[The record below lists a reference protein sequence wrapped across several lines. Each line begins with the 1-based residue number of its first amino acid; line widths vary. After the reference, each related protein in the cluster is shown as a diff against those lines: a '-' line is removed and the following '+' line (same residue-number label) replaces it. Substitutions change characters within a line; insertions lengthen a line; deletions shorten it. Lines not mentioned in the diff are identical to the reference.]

1 MGNLGPPN
9 HLQPH
14 VNALRG
20 ESLACDM
27 FCLLC
32 NIAIVATEVTGLTLL
47 LVNLLSA
54 AGSDNFVR
62 FLVETSLLIESRVRI
77 YQLLLFSFV
86 GGLCIGRSDRCE
98 SLLLVKNL
106 DLLYHLLLF

>member
-20 ESLACDM
+20 KSLASDV

-32 NIAIVATEVTGLTLL
+32 NIAIVAAEVTGLTLL

-54 AGSDNFVR
+54 AGSDDFVR
-62 FLVETSLLIESRVRI
+62 FLVDTSLLIESRVRI